1 MNTWERMKMSCTTFD
16 TSGDLFMIRCLFLL
30 KYKWIPAYIKI
41 VGSIGLSLNMNA
53 IFVQIGV
60 YL

>member
-1 MNTWERMKMSCTTFD
+1 MKMSCTTFD
-16 TSGDLFMIRCLFLL
+16 ISGDLFMIRCLFLL

-41 VGSIGLSLNMNA
+41 VGTIGLSLNMNE